1 LTRVTSRKRIAGS
14 AEACATA
21 AEVPRFNL
29 FDLLAGR
36 VLGKGHWVPHI
47 AIKEGRMKGIRSFTA
62 VLACVAAIAVTTV
75 AAAQADPSNFGT
87 TTWTFTNCTGPAGT
101 PTTFDAVR
109 QEFTTPNDQIV
120 GMPAIF
126 LSTDGTALFNPFM
139 VTNLD
144 TGASGTNT
152 GFTHNNLLLVTCNTT
167 SPVTGTHYL
176 FTGFLTPVGT
186 H

>member
-1 LTRVTSRKRIAGS
+1 VASIEEEGEMKRLRRL
-14 AEACATA
+14 A
-21 AEVPRFNL
+21 A
-29 FDLLAGR
+29 A
-36 VLGKGHWVPHI
+36 
-47 AIKEGRMKGIRSFTA
+47 
-62 VLACVAAIAVTTV
+62 LACVSAIAAATV
-75 AAAQADPSNFGT
+75 AVAHADPSNFGT

-109 QEFTTPNDQIV
+109 QEFTLPTGSIQ
-120 GMPAIF
+120 
-126 LSTDGTALFNPFM
+126 GTATLFLLTSGTELFNPFM

-144 TGASGTNT
+144 TGASGTNP
-152 GFTHNNLLLVTCNTT
+152 GFDHNNLLLVTCNTT